1 MYQTRFVYQLPLER
15 AGEVAA
21 HVTNAMQETSM
32 PPANVRV
39 QPADDL
45 VFATI
50 TYMTPTLT
58 ESDQLIQSWKSIDVA
73 VQVERTH
80 RLDPDQFDAV
90 LLAEKNGRALRLALS
105 RAIRELCV
113 RGVGSK
119 GILEYLDECEEI
131 VMEAQVFVES
141 QRAHL

>member
-1 MYQTRFVYQLPLER
+1 MYQTRFVYQLPIER

-21 HVTNAMQETSM
+21 HVTSAMQETAM

-119 GILEYLDECEEI
+119 GILEYLHECKEI
-131 VMEAQVFVES
+131 VSEACEFVES
-141 QRAHL
+141 QRAQL